1 MFFYDSLRKDF
12 YLVSEK
18 KTILSV
24 GLSSSKS
31 DELIAKFTNSDYSLE
46 QIKDIENLI
55 NNESEEIILVSGEDL
70 NLDLFKENLKKAEK
84 ADKKVIA
91 LMPLKDMDLLISN
104 FSRPFFDF
112 CLPPHDV
119 NEIFLRIINVMTKSN
134 QSEKELIVIGPLTI
148 NQESYEV
155 TLDGEKIELTFK
167 EYELLKYLAVK
178 PGRVFSRESLLHSV
192 WEYDYYGGTRTV
204 DVHIRRLRSK
214 INNIKYNFIETV
226 WNVGYRFRITNE
238 KTGLKKDEE

>member
-1 MFFYDSLRKDF
+1 MFFSISLKGF
-12 YLVSEK
+12 ELVTEK
-18 KTILSV
+18 KKIIGV
-24 GLSSSKS
+24 GLSTAKSNELNSKFLSS
-31 DELIAKFTNSDYSLE
+31 DFILE
-46 QIKDIENLI
+46 QVKDIENLI
-55 NNESEEIILVSGEDL
+55 ENENDEILLVSGEDL

-84 ADKKVIA
+84 GDKKVIA

-119 NEIFLRIINVMTKSN
+119 NEIFLRIINVMTKST
-134 QSEKELIVIGPLTI
+134 QSERELIAIGPLTI

-155 TLDGEKIELTFK
+155 TLDGEKIDLTFK

-214 INNIKYNFIETV
+214 INNLKYNFIETV
-226 WNVGYRFRITNE
+226 WNVGYRFKITNE
-238 KTGLKKDEE
+238 KTSI

>member
-1 MFFYDSLRKDF
+1 
-12 YLVSEK
+12 LVTEK
-18 KTILSV
+18 KKIIGV
-24 GLSSSKS
+24 GLSTTKS
-31 DELIAKFTNSDYSLE
+31 NELISKFLTSNFVLE
-46 QIKDIENLI
+46 EVKEIENLVDG
-55 NNESEEIILVSGEDL
+55 ESDEIILISGEDL

-84 ADKKVIA
+84 GDKKVIA

-119 NEIFLRIINVMTKSN
+119 NEIFLRIINVMTKST
-134 QSEKELIVIGPLTI
+134 QSERELISIGPLII

-155 TLDGEKIELTFK
+155 TLEGDKIDLTFK
-167 EYELLKYLAVK
+167 EYELLKYLAIK

-214 INNIKYNFIETV
+214 INNLKYNFIETV
-226 WNVGYRFRITNE
+226 WNVGYRFKITNE
-238 KTGLKKDEE
+238 NTNI

>member
-1 MFFYDSLRKDF
+1 M
-12 YLVSEK
+12 VTEK
-18 KTILSV
+18 KKIIGV
-24 GLSSSKS
+24 GLSTAKSNELSSKFS
-31 DELIAKFTNSDYSLE
+31 NSDFILE
-46 QIKDIENLI
+46 QVKDIENLI
-55 NNESEEIILVSGEDL
+55 ENENDEIILISGEDL

-84 ADKKVIA
+84 SDKKVIA

-119 NEIFLRIINVMTKSN
+119 NEILLRIINVMTKST
-134 QSEKELIVIGPLTI
+134 QSERELISIGPLTI

-155 TLDGEKIELTFK
+155 TLEGEKIELTFK

-214 INNIKYNFIETV
+214 INNLKYNFIETV
-226 WNVGYRFRITNE
+226 WNVGYRFKITNE
-238 KTGLKKDEE
+238 KTSI

>member
-1 MFFYDSLRKDF
+1 M
-12 YLVSEK
+12 VTEK
-18 KTILSV
+18 KKIIGV
-24 GLSSSKS
+24 GLSTTKS
-31 DELIAKFTNSDYSLE
+31 NELISKFLKSNFVLE
-46 QIKDIENLI
+46 EVKEIENLVD
-55 NNESEEIILVSGEDL
+55 NESDEIILISGEDL

-84 ADKKVIA
+84 SDKKVIA

-119 NEIFLRIINVMTKSN
+119 NEIFLRIINVMTKST
-134 QSEKELIVIGPLTI
+134 QSERELISIGPLII

-155 TLDGEKIELTFK
+155 TLDGDKIDLTFK
-167 EYELLKYLAVK
+167 EYELLKYLAIK

-214 INNIKYNFIETV
+214 INNLKYNFIETV
-226 WNVGYRFRITNE
+226 WNVGYRFKITNE
-238 KTGLKKDEE
+238 NTNM

>member
-1 MFFYDSLRKDF
+1 
-12 YLVSEK
+12 LVTEK
-18 KTILSV
+18 KKIIGV
-24 GLSSSKS
+24 GLSTTKSS
-31 DELIAKFTNSDYSLE
+31 ELISKFLTSNFVLE
-46 QIKDIENLI
+46 EVKEIENLVD
-55 NNESEEIILVSGEDL
+55 NESDEIILISGEDL

-84 ADKKVIA
+84 SDKKVIA

-119 NEIFLRIINVMTKSN
+119 NEIFLRIINVMTKST
-134 QSEKELIVIGPLTI
+134 QSERELISIGPLII

-155 TLDGEKIELTFK
+155 TLDGDKIDLTFK
-167 EYELLKYLAVK
+167 EYELLKYLAIK

-214 INNIKYNFIETV
+214 INNLKYNFIETV
-226 WNVGYRFRITNE
+226 WNVGYRFKITNE
-238 KTGLKKDEE
+238 NTNM

>member
-1 MFFYDSLRKDF
+1 
-12 YLVSEK
+12 LVTEK
-18 KTILSV
+18 KTIIGV
-24 GLSSSKS
+24 GLSTTKSNELSSKFLSS
-31 DELIAKFTNSDYSLE
+31 DFVLE
-46 QIKDIENLI
+46 QVKDIENLI
-55 NNESEEIILVSGEDL
+55 DSENDEIILVSGEDL

-84 ADKKVIA
+84 GDKKVIA

-119 NEIFLRIINVMTKSN
+119 NEIFLRIINVMTKST
-134 QSEKELIVIGPLTI
+134 QSERELITIGPLTI

-155 TLDGEKIELTFK
+155 TLDGEKIDLTFK

-226 WNVGYRFRITNE
+226 WNVGYRFKIIIMKINF
-238 KTGLKKDEE
+238 

>member
-1 MFFYDSLRKDF
+1 
-12 YLVSEK
+12 LVTEK
-18 KTILSV
+18 KKIIGV
-24 GLSSSKS
+24 GLSTAKSNELSSKFLTS
-31 DELIAKFTNSDYSLE
+31 DFILE
-46 QIKDIENLI
+46 QVKDIENLI
-55 NNESEEIILVSGEDL
+55 ENENDEIILISGEDL

-84 ADKKVIA
+84 GDKKVIA

-119 NEIFLRIINVMTKSN
+119 NEILLRIINVMTKST
-134 QSEKELIVIGPLTI
+134 QSERELISIGPLTI

-155 TLDGEKIELTFK
+155 TLDGEKIDLTFK

-214 INNIKYNFIETV
+214 INNLKYNFIETV
-226 WNVGYRFRITNE
+226 WNVGYRFKITNE
-238 KTGLKKDEE
+238 KTSI

>member
-1 MFFYDSLRKDF
+1 M
-12 YLVSEK
+12 VTEK
-18 KTILSV
+18 KKIIGV
-24 GLSSSKS
+24 GLSTTKS
-31 DELIAKFTNSDYSLE
+31 NELISKFLTSNFVLE
-46 QIKDIENLI
+46 EVKEIENLVDG
-55 NNESEEIILVSGEDL
+55 ESDEIILISGEDL

-84 ADKKVIA
+84 GDKKVIA

-119 NEIFLRIINVMTKSN
+119 NEIFLRIINVMTKST
-134 QSEKELIVIGPLTI
+134 QSERELISIGPLII

-155 TLDGEKIELTFK
+155 TLEGDKIDLTFK
-167 EYELLKYLAVK
+167 EYELLKYLAIK

-214 INNIKYNFIETV
+214 INNLKYNFIETV
-226 WNVGYRFRITNE
+226 WNVGYRFKITNE
-238 KTGLKKDEE
+238 NTNI

>member
-1 MFFYDSLRKDF
+1 
-12 YLVSEK
+12 LVIEK
-18 KTILSV
+18 KKDKGV
-24 GLSSSKS
+24 GLSTAKSNELSSKF
-31 DELIAKFTNSDYSLE
+31 LNSDFNFE
-46 QIKDIENLI
+46 QVKEIENLI
-55 NNESEEIILVSGEDL
+55 ENENDEIILVSGEDL

-84 ADKKVIA
+84 GDKKVIA

-119 NEIFLRIINVMTKSN
+119 NEILLRIINIMTKSR
-134 QSEKELIVIGPLTI
+134 QSERELISIGPLTI

-214 INNIKYNFIETV
+214 INNLKYNFIETV
-226 WNVGYRFRITNE
+226 WNVGYRFKITNE
-238 KTGLKKDEE
+238 KTSI

>member
-1 MFFYDSLRKDF
+1 M
-12 YLVSEK
+12 VTEK
-18 KTILSV
+18 KTIIGV
-24 GLSSSKS
+24 GLSTTKSNELSSKFLSS
-31 DELIAKFTNSDYSLE
+31 DFVLE
-46 QIKDIENLI
+46 QVKDIENLVD
-55 NNESEEIILVSGEDL
+55 SENDEIILVSGEDL

-84 ADKKVIA
+84 GDKKVIA

-119 NEIFLRIINVMTKSN
+119 NEIFLRIINVMTKST
-134 QSEKELIVIGPLTI
+134 QSERELITIGPLTI

-155 TLDGEKIELTFK
+155 TLDGEKIDLTFK

-226 WNVGYRFRITNE
+226 WNVGYRFKITNE
-238 KTGLKKDEE
+238 KTTA

>member
-1 MFFYDSLRKDF
+1 LKGIL
-12 YLVSEK
+12 LVTEK
-18 KTILSV
+18 KKIIGI
-24 GLSSSKS
+24 GLSTAKSKELSSKFLTS
-31 DELIAKFTNSDYSLE
+31 NFILE
-46 QIKDIENLI
+46 QVIDIETLI
-55 NNESEEIILVSGEDL
+55 DSENDEIILISGEDL

-84 ADKKVIA
+84 GDKKVIA

-119 NEIFLRIINVMTKSN
+119 NEIYLRIINVMTKSS
-134 QSEKELIVIGPLTI
+134 QSERELISIGPLTI

-155 TLDGEKIELTFK
+155 TLDGEKIDLTFK
-167 EYELLKYLAVK
+167 EYELLKYLAIK

-214 INNIKYNFIETV
+214 INNLKYNFIETV
-226 WNVGYRFRITNE
+226 WNVGYRFKLVNE
-238 KTGLKKDEE
+238 KTST

>member
-1 MFFYDSLRKDF
+1 MKGFE
-12 YLVSEK
+12 LVTEK
-18 KTILSV
+18 KKIIGV
-24 GLSSSKS
+24 GLSTTKSNELNSKFLSS
-31 DELIAKFTNSDYSLE
+31 DFILE
-46 QIKDIENLI
+46 QVKDIENLI
-55 NNESEEIILVSGEDL
+55 ENENDEIILISGEDL

-84 ADKKVIA
+84 GDKKVIA

-119 NEIFLRIINVMTKSN
+119 NEIFLRIINVMTKST
-134 QSEKELIVIGPLTI
+134 QSERELIAIGPLTI

-155 TLDGEKIELTFK
+155 TLDGEKIDLTFK

-214 INNIKYNFIETV
+214 INNLKYNFIETV
-226 WNVGYRFRITNE
+226 WNVGYRFKITNE
-238 KTGLKKDEE
+238 KTII

>member
-1 MFFYDSLRKDF
+1 M
-12 YLVSEK
+12 VTEK
-18 KTILSV
+18 KKIIGV
-24 GLSSSKS
+24 GLSTTKS
-31 DELIAKFTNSDYSLE
+31 NELISKFLTSNFVLE
-46 QIKDIENLI
+46 EVKEIENLVDS
-55 NNESEEIILVSGEDL
+55 ESDEIILISGEDL

-84 ADKKVIA
+84 GDKKVIA

-119 NEIFLRIINVMTKSN
+119 NEIFLRIINVMTKST
-134 QSEKELIVIGPLTI
+134 QSERELISIGPLTI

-155 TLDGEKIELTFK
+155 TLDGDKIDLTFK
-167 EYELLKYLAVK
+167 EYELLKYLAIK

-214 INNIKYNFIETV
+214 INNLKYNFIETV
-226 WNVGYRFRITNE
+226 WNVGYRFKITNE
-238 KTGLKKDEE
+238 NTNM

>member
-1 MFFYDSLRKDF
+1 M
-12 YLVSEK
+12 VTEK
-18 KTILSV
+18 KKIIGV
-24 GLSSSKS
+24 GLSTAKSNELSSKF
-31 DELIAKFTNSDYSLE
+31 LNSDFNFE
-46 QIKDIENLI
+46 QVKEIENLI
-55 NNESEEIILVSGEDL
+55 ENENDEIILVSGEDL

-84 ADKKVIA
+84 GDKKVIA

-119 NEIFLRIINVMTKSN
+119 NEILLRIINIMTKSR
-134 QSEKELIVIGPLTI
+134 QSERELISIGPLTI

-214 INNIKYNFIETV
+214 INNLKYNFIETV
-226 WNVGYRFRITNE
+226 WNVGYRFKITNE
-238 KTGLKKDEE
+238 KTSI

>member
-1 MFFYDSLRKDF
+1 M
-12 YLVSEK
+12 VTEK
-18 KTILSV
+18 KKIIGV
-24 GLSSSKS
+24 GLSTTKS
-31 DELIAKFTNSDYSLE
+31 NELISKFLTSNFVLE
-46 QIKDIENLI
+46 EVKEIENLVD
-55 NNESEEIILVSGEDL
+55 NESDEIILISGEDL

-84 ADKKVIA
+84 SDKKVIA

-119 NEIFLRIINVMTKSN
+119 NEIFLRIINVMTKST
-134 QSEKELIVIGPLTI
+134 QSERELISIGPLII

-155 TLDGEKIELTFK
+155 TLEGDKIDLTFK
-167 EYELLKYLAVK
+167 EYELLKYLAIK

-214 INNIKYNFIETV
+214 INNLKYNFIETV
-226 WNVGYRFRITNE
+226 WNVGYRFKITNE
-238 KTGLKKDEE
+238 NTNM

>member
-1 MFFYDSLRKDF
+1 M
-12 YLVSEK
+12 VIEK
-18 KTILSV
+18 KKIIGV
-24 GLSSSKS
+24 GLSTAKSNELSSKF
-31 DELIAKFTNSDYSLE
+31 LNSDFNFE
-46 QIKDIENLI
+46 QVKEIENLI
-55 NNESEEIILVSGEDL
+55 ENENDEIILVSGEDL

-84 ADKKVIA
+84 GDKKVIA

-119 NEIFLRIINVMTKSN
+119 NEILLRIINIMTKSR
-134 QSEKELIVIGPLTI
+134 QSERELISIGPLTI

-155 TLDGEKIELTFK
+155 TLDGEKIDLTFK

-214 INNIKYNFIETV
+214 INNLKYNFIETV
-226 WNVGYRFRITNE
+226 WNVGYRFKITNE
-238 KTGLKKDEE
+238 KTSV

>member
-1 MFFYDSLRKDF
+1 
-12 YLVSEK
+12 LVIEK
-18 KTILSV
+18 KKIIGV
-24 GLSSSKS
+24 GLSTAKSNELSSKF
-31 DELIAKFTNSDYSLE
+31 LNSDFNFE
-46 QIKDIENLI
+46 QVKEIENLI
-55 NNESEEIILVSGEDL
+55 ENENDEIILVSGEDL

-84 ADKKVIA
+84 GDKKVIA

-119 NEIFLRIINVMTKSN
+119 NEILLRIINIMTKSR
-134 QSEKELIVIGPLTI
+134 QSERELISIGPLTI

-214 INNIKYNFIETV
+214 INNLKYNFIETV
-226 WNVGYRFRITNE
+226 WNVGYRFKITNE
-238 KTGLKKDEE
+238 KTSI

>member
-1 MFFYDSLRKDF
+1 M
-12 YLVSEK
+12 VIEK
-18 KTILSV
+18 KKIIGV
-24 GLSSSKS
+24 GLSTAKSNELSSKF
-31 DELIAKFTNSDYSLE
+31 LNSDFNFE
-46 QIKDIENLI
+46 QVKEIENLI
-55 NNESEEIILVSGEDL
+55 ENENDEIILVSGEDL

-84 ADKKVIA
+84 GDKKVIA

-119 NEIFLRIINVMTKSN
+119 NEILLRIINIMTKSR
-134 QSEKELIVIGPLTI
+134 QSERELISIGPLTI

-214 INNIKYNFIETV
+214 INNLKYNFIETV
-226 WNVGYRFRITNE
+226 WNVGYRFKITNE
-238 KTGLKKDEE
+238 KTSI

>member
-1 MFFYDSLRKDF
+1 M
-12 YLVSEK
+12 VTEK
-18 KTILSV
+18 KKIIGV
-24 GLSSSKS
+24 GLSTTKS
-31 DELIAKFTNSDYSLE
+31 NELISKFLTSNFVLE
-46 QIKDIENLI
+46 EVKEIENLVDG
-55 NNESEEIILVSGEDL
+55 ESDEIILISGEDL

-84 ADKKVIA
+84 GDKKVIA

-119 NEIFLRIINVMTKSN
+119 NEIFLRIINVMTKST
-134 QSEKELIVIGPLTI
+134 QSERELISIGPLTI

-155 TLDGEKIELTFK
+155 TLDGDKIDLTFK
-167 EYELLKYLAVK
+167 EYELLKYLAIK

-214 INNIKYNFIETV
+214 INNLKYNFIETV
-226 WNVGYRFRITNE
+226 WNVGYRFKITNE
-238 KTGLKKDEE
+238 NTNM

>member
-1 MFFYDSLRKDF
+1 M
-12 YLVSEK
+12 VIEK
-18 KTILSV
+18 KKIIGV
-24 GLSSSKS
+24 GLSTAKS
-31 DELIAKFTNSDYSLE
+31 DELLSKFVVSNFILE
-46 QIKDIENLI
+46 QIKDIENLVD
-55 NNESEEIILVSGEDL
+55 SENDEIILVSGEDL

-84 ADKKVIA
+84 GDKKGIA
-91 LMPLKDMDLLISN
+91 LMPLKDMELLSSN

-119 NEIFLRIINVMTKSN
+119 NEIYLRIINVMTKST
-134 QSEKELIVIGPLTI
+134 QSEREKITIGPLTI

-155 TLDGEKIELTFK
+155 TLEGVKIDLTFK
-167 EYELLKYLAVK
+167 EYELLKYLAIK

-214 INNIKYNFIETV
+214 INNLKYNFIETV
-226 WNVGYRFRITNE
+226 WNVGYRFKINNE
-238 KTGLKKDEE
+238 KTST

>member
-1 MFFYDSLRKDF
+1 M
-12 YLVSEK
+12 VTEK
-18 KTILSV
+18 KKIIGV
-24 GLSSSKS
+24 GLSTTKS
-31 DELIAKFTNSDYSLE
+31 NELISKFLTSNFVLE
-46 QIKDIENLI
+46 EVKEIENLVD
-55 NNESEEIILVSGEDL
+55 NESDEIILISGEDL

-84 ADKKVIA
+84 SDKKVIA

-119 NEIFLRIINVMTKSN
+119 NEIFLRIINVMTKST
-134 QSEKELIVIGPLTI
+134 QSERELISIGPLII

-155 TLDGEKIELTFK
+155 TLEGDKIDLTFK
-167 EYELLKYLAVK
+167 EYELLKYLAIK

-214 INNIKYNFIETV
+214 INNLKYNFIETV
-226 WNVGYRFRITNE
+226 WNVGYRFKITNE
-238 KTGLKKDEE
+238 KTSV

>member
-1 MFFYDSLRKDF
+1 MTT
-12 YLVSEK
+12 EK
-18 KTILSV
+18 KYINTIR
-24 GLSSSKS
+24 LSSDKLQKIEKKFLDSEFIIRPLENMEIFQDNPQQNSS
-31 DELIAKFTNSDYSLE
+31 DQILI
-46 QIKDIENLI
+46 I
-55 NNESEEIILVSGEDL
+55 SGEDF
-70 NLDLFKENLKKAEK
+70 NLDLFKEHLKQAEK
-84 ADKKVIA
+84 LEAKVLA
-91 LMPLKDMDLLISN
+91 LPPLPDMDLLISN

-119 NEIFLRIINVMTKSN
+119 NEISLRVINLSGKGDFSDNM
-134 QSEKELIVIGPLTI
+134 LIKIGPLTI

-155 TLDGEKIELTFK
+155 SLEGEKLDLTFK
-167 EYELLKYLAVK
+167 EYELLKYLSAK

-226 WNVGYRFRITNE
+226 WNVGYRFKAI
-238 KTGLKKDEE
+238 

>member
-1 MFFYDSLRKDF
+1 M
-12 YLVSEK
+12 VTEK
-18 KTILSV
+18 KKIIGV
-24 GLSSSKS
+24 GLSTTKSS
-31 DELIAKFTNSDYSLE
+31 ELISKFLTSNFVLE
-46 QIKDIENLI
+46 EVKEIENLVDS
-55 NNESEEIILVSGEDL
+55 ESDEIILISGEDL

-84 ADKKVIA
+84 GDKKVIA

-119 NEIFLRIINVMTKSN
+119 NEIFLRIINVMTKST
-134 QSEKELIVIGPLTI
+134 QSERELISIGPLII

-155 TLDGEKIELTFK
+155 TLEGDKIDLTFK
-167 EYELLKYLAVK
+167 EYELLKYLAIK

-214 INNIKYNFIETV
+214 INNLKYNFIETV
-226 WNVGYRFRITNE
+226 WNVGYRFKITNE
-238 KTGLKKDEE
+238 NTNI